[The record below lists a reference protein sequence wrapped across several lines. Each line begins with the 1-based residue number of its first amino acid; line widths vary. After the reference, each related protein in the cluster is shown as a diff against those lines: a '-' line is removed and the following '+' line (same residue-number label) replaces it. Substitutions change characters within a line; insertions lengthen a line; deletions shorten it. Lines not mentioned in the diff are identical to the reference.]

1 MSTPSWAS
9 TWSRSARAV
18 RGTASS
24 PRTLWGPASDNLC
37 AGPDAGQRRSE
48 PSPAVPLPSS
58 TRRPQ
63 GAKARVSVPPP
74 PQQPPR
80 RRPPPSGGDGSS
92 RYGLDKPARPPTKA
106 SGTGPA
112 TPATATPKP
121 TAKKGRKP
129 RTGWRRYLPTWR
141 MIWVTA
147 LSGFVLIAAGV
158 AYLWFSTPI
167 PKEANAFSRLQATT
181 VLYSDGSYLGN
192 IGPANRRSVPLSD
205 VPEVV
210 QKAVLAAED
219 RKFYSEPGISPTGI
233 ARAVLVDLTGG
244 HVQGGSTITQ
254 QYAKNAYLTQ
264 KRTLSRKLREV
275 VIAQKLDLYYTKDTV
290 LEHYLNTIYFGRG
303 SYGIEAASKAYFGK
317 DVNKLNAAQGA
328 VLAAAIQRP
337 SYLDPLV
344 HRSASEARWNY
355 VINGMLKQKWLT
367 T

>member
-1 MSTPSWAS
+1 
-9 TWSRSARAV
+9 
-18 RGTASS
+18 
-24 PRTLWGPASDNLC
+24 
-37 AGPDAGQRRSE
+37 
-48 PSPAVPLPSS
+48 
-58 TRRPQ
+58 
-63 GAKARVSVPPP
+63 
-74 PQQPPR
+74 
-80 RRPPPSGGDGSS
+80 
-92 RYGLDKPARPPTKA
+92 
-106 SGTGPA
+106 
-112 TPATATPKP
+112 
-121 TAKKGRKP
+121 
-129 RTGWRRYLPTWR
+129 

-192 IGPANRRSVPLSD
+192 IGPANRRSVPLTD

-275 VIAQKLDLYYTKDTV
+275 VIAEKLDQSVSKDKI
-290 LEHYLNTIYFGRG
+290 LQNYLNTIYFGRG
-303 SYGIEAASKAYFGK
+303 ASGIQAASKAYFGK
-317 DVNKLNAAQGA
+317 DVSKLSAADGA
-328 VLAAAIQRP
+328 VLAALIQRP

-344 HRSASEARWNY
+344 HKEAAVARYNY
-355 VINGMLKQKWLT
+355 VIAGMIKEKWLDAAPAYPIKDVIKYVPQHVTGPNAFVMDAVQKELSGASGFDDQQLAQGVIIQT
-367 T
+367 TI